1 MTEPFAFDP
10 FDPVQ
15 THAVAEIARA
25 LADEA
30 PVLRLASGFVMVHR
44 YEDVRQVL
52 TSPTVF
58 INAGGFRPTGI
69 DVPIED
75 RTLGELDPPEHGPI
89 RRLAIGAAAGAGA
102 VEGLRD
108 FTRDTSRAL
117 LDTIMARGR
126 GDLVGDFSVIL
137 TNRVIARLMGVPAE
151 KCDWMSEQAE
161 AILSSEMPVTNRT
174 PRGFG
179 YKAAFPEFTAFI
191 DELIAQRQVGQRRA
205 GGDHAPDAISRIV
218 ETAREAGAAPPETII
233 RMVLIQLLLGG
244 SATTRDFLGHLFHEL
259 ILQPDLHAAIRDD
272 PSLVPTAVEEGLRLA
287 PPVLFVIRSASQ
299 PVTLNGFDIAQG
311 ERIIAAIAPA
321 NRDPAVYAHPH
332 SFRLDRADPAPHL
345 SFGLGAHFCVGN
357 QLARMEIQ
365 EALAV
370 FVERVRPGELRTV
383 PDFALRHMPTPFLF
397 GPVAIPVERAA

>member
-1 MTEPFAFDP
+1 MTAAPFAFDP

-15 THAVAEIARA
+15 THAVAEIARQ

-44 YEDVRQVL
+44 YEDVRHVL
-52 TSPTVF
+52 MSPNVF
-58 INAGGFRPTGI
+58 INSGGFRPTGLE
-69 DVPIED
+69 VPIED

-89 RRLAIGAAAGAGA
+89 RRLAIGAAAGPGA
-102 VEGLRD
+102 VEGLRG
-108 FTRDTSRAL
+108 FTRDTSLAL
-117 LDTIMARGR
+117 IDAIMARGR

-137 TNRVIARLMGVPAE
+137 TNRVIARLMGIPAK
-151 KCDWMSEQAE
+151 KCEWMSEQAE

-191 DELIAQRQVGQRRA
+191 DDLIAQRRVGQA
-205 GGDHAPDAISRIV
+205 GGNSAPDAISRIV

-272 PSLVPTAVEEGLRLA
+272 RSLVPAAVEEGLRLA
-287 PPVLFVIRSASQ
+287 PPVLFVIRSAAQ
-299 PVTLNGFDIAQG
+299 PVTLNGLDIAQG

-321 NRDPAVYAHPH
+321 NRDPAVYDRPH
-332 SFRLDRADPAPHL
+332 TFRLDRAEPAPHL

-365 EALAV
+365 EALAA

-397 GPVAIPVERAA
+397 GPVGIPVERAA